1 MRGERKMANEG
12 TSNLIGSLKGKKI
25 DVTTA
30 AGAHIVGNLKD
41 ADNDYLLM
49 HADDQELLVPRT
61 AVALMTI
68 TARRPGEMGMQETA

>member
-1 MRGERKMANEG
+1 MANEG
-12 TSNLIGSLKGKKI
+12 ISNLLVSLKGKMI

-30 AGAHIVGNLKD
+30 AGAHIAGNLRD

-49 HADDQELLVPRT
+49 YSDDQELLVPRT
-61 AVALMTI
+61 AVALITI